1 MEDTKSESLN
11 DQIES
16 IYGAFSAQFPAPM
29 EMNAPVSTPYI
40 DEVYENYVIVCAG
53 DKYYQVA
60 FTQSEAGITFASSAE
75 WIQVEEQTTYIPVK
89 RGARNSKRDA
99 VRLQTIHDY
108 AVENGAMCDTKKNA
122 NVEEVV
128 YFGNQ
133 VKAVKMDDGRVKFGG
148 YLVQYGDPNTTDL
161 TGDFFT
167 ADTDYGDAS
176 ESDVYF
182 NHRMPVRA
190 GKKQIEYKDKLSRAT
205 LKRDERGIFA
215 ETILEARNEY
225 EQMIIE
231 AGLAGKLGW
240 SSGTAGHLVDREQ
253 VGKSWHIKSWIL
265 GLDASLTPTP
275 AEPRNSVIPLKS
287 LGVTQDEAT
296 QAEQEKPEADAKPVI
311 VETKSTGVS
320 KMEIEETKLQEMIA
334 QAAEAG
340 ALKAISATEPVKT
353 SGTITVVED
362 EADRPFRTLAEQAQA
377 VKDFTISYGRKTDPR
392 LLRLINSTKAVQGAS
407 ESVPSDGG
415 ILLEPT
421 LTPEVL
427 KPVHQEGAFSADVS
441 RLPVGANS
449 NSGWINGVDETSR
462 ATGSRWGGLRGYR
475 LAEGDTVTKSKP
487 QFRRIQWELKKYG
500 VLVYDTNELLKD
512 AAQFAAVVEQGA
524 REELSFMLND
534 DIMNGL
540 GVSGPQ
546 GVMQSGAL
554 VTVTRDTGSK
564 VLGTDISAMWAR
576 LMPRSKANAKWYIN
590 PEVGP
595 QLDALFAVG
604 STSVLFPYAGYN
616 ADGVRTL
623 YGRPVV
629 ETEFNAALNT
639 TGDIMLADMSQYL
652 LWEKGGIDM
661 ATSMHVEFLTD
672 QEVIRFIYRVDGQSA
687 YASAITPYKGS
698 ATQSPFVVL
707 GSAT

>member
-1 MEDTKSESLN
+1 MD
-11 DQIES
+11 S
-16 IYGAFSAQFPAPM
+16 ISGQVEKVKEAFDILMNPQMPEPKMPEVEEVFP
-29 EMNAPVSTPYI
+29 
-40 DEVYENYVIVCAG
+40 DYVIACVDG
-53 DKYYQVA
+53 IYYKIKYKLVDNSPV
-60 FTQSEAGITFASSAE
+60 FEPRE
-75 WIQVEEQTTYIPVK
+75 KWLQVEETYKPVK
-89 RGARNSKRDA
+89 SEYN
-99 VRLQTIHDY
+99 
-108 AVENGAMCDTKKNA
+108 
-122 NVEEVV
+122 EEVV
-128 YFGNQ
+128 YFGSQ
-133 VKAVKMDDGRVKFGG
+133 VKAIKMDDGRYKFGG
-148 YLVQYGDPNTTDL
+148 YLVRFGDENTTDL

-167 ADTDYGDAS
+167 KNTDYGTAQ

-190 GKKQIEYKDKLSRAT
+190 SGKEIEYKNKLSRAT
-205 LKRDERGIFA
+205 LKQDDLGIFA

-240 SSGTAGHLVDREQ
+240 SSGTAGHLVEREQ
-253 VGKSWHIKSWIL
+253 AGKAWRITSWQL

-287 LGVTQDEAT
+287 LSVTHGQEA
-296 QAEQEKPEADAKPVI
+296 QAEQEKPEAKAEPVHI
-311 VETKSTGVS
+311 ETKSTGVS
-320 KMEIEETKLQEMIA
+320 KMELTKEELQEIA
-334 QAAEAG
+334 KQAAIEGANEAIKS
-340 ALKAISATEPVKT
+340 LEPVKT
-353 SGTITVVED
+353 SGTVTVIED

-377 VKDFTISYGRKTDPR
+377 VKDFTISFGRKTDPR
-392 LLRLINSTKAVQGAS
+392 LNRLINSTKAVQGAS
-407 ESVPSDGG
+407 EGVPSDGG

-427 KPVHQEGAFSADVS
+427 KPVHKEGVFSADVS
-441 RLPVGANS
+441 RLPVSNNS

-487 QFRRIQWELKKYG
+487 SFRRIQWELKKYG

-524 REELSFMLND
+524 REELAFMLND

-546 GVMQSGAL
+546 GVMNSGSL

-590 PEVGP
+590 AEVGP

-604 STSVLFPYAGYN
+604 STSVLFPYAGYTPE
-616 ADGVRTL
+616 GVRTL

-698 ATQSPFVVL
+698 STQSPFVVL